1 MTPVSLLPLLASP
14 VLAAALAKGWQWW
27 TTRDAAKLAAAAKA
41 AETQAAHD
49 AAKISAS
56 AAERADVVA
65 LLRQQL
71 VAGDERA
78 ERSAARATEIAA
90 ALAASAHAT
99 TANTAAI
106 ESLRVAITA
115 YAAEELDILRD
126 LHAMLPPPS
135 TREQP
140 RASMVPSAMRAP
152 TPPLPAIPAPRRSP

>member
-1 MTPVSLLPLLASP
+1 MTPDSLLPLLASP
-14 VLAAALAKGWQWW
+14 VLAAAMAKGWAWW

-115 YAAEELDILRD
+115 HAAEELDILRD
-126 LHAMLPPPS
+126 LHG
-135 TREQP
+135 EQP